1 MITSVI
7 MDILA
12 LLSGFP
18 KDSGPVYR
26 ETIEGRLPVEPF
38 NTVSNFL
45 FLAIII
51 YFVWK
56 IRRNHRQHLFL
67 AFILPVLFIG
77 FIGGTLYHAT
87 RSHEIWLLLDWVP
100 ILLLCLAT
108 SVYFCIKA
116 GKNPWSRS
124 ALLILVLL
132 LMFGIRF
139 MDLPRNISIS
149 VGYIAA
155 ALGIILPI
163 ALYLYFTKY
172 LYGLWVLLAV
182 ISFSLAIWCR
192 YLDVRSDFFP
202 MGTHWLWHSFG
213 ALAVF
218 FLMYYIYLDRNSPG
232 KNDIIRIPNA
242 PGSVPQL
249 RGK

>member
-38 NTVSNFL
+38 NTASNFL

-100 ILLLCLAT
+100 ILPM
-108 SVYFCIKA
+108 SGHF
-116 GKNPWSRS
+116 R
-124 ALLILVLL
+124 LL
-132 LMFGIRF
+132 LYQGRKKSLVKVSIADFSIITDVRYTLYGPAAKYFHFCGIYCCC
-139 MDLPRNISIS
+139 PRH
-149 VGYIAA
+149 
-155 ALGIILPI
+155 
-163 ALYLYFTKY
+163 YFTDSPVPVFHK
-172 LYGLWVLLAV
+172 
-182 ISFSLAIWCR
+182 IP
-192 YLDVRSDFFP
+192 VRT
-202 MGTHWLWHSFG
+202 MG
-213 ALAVF
+213 
-218 FLMYYIYLDRNSPG
+218 
-232 KNDIIRIPNA
+232 A
-242 PGSVPQL
+242 PGRYQLFPGHMVQVPGRPFGL
-249 RGK
+249 LSHGHTLVMA